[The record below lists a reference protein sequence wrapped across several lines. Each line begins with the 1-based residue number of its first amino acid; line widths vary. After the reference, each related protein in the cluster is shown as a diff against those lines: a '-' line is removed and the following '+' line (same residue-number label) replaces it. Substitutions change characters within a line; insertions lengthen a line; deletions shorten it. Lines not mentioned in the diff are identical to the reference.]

1 MRFSAVVF
9 ICLLQAAL
17 LAACATSQQAP
28 VIDRAPGSAAAKI
41 PAASAAKNGIAE
53 KDWRPAVHT
62 VKKGDTL
69 HSIGLEYGY
78 DYKEVAQKNNI
89 APPYI
94 IHIGQQLRLPVEA
107 KTDAAS
113 GATIGPANSPSME
126 EKGASDNG
134 VVITPLKTEPG
145 VIGSGAVQP
154 GTAQPGTAQPG
165 TVQPG
170 TVQPGATQP
179 KTAAGGPTLLS
190 EPKALREPYSE
201 QAMTTPKPVKTADAA
216 KIANQPKVTEPA
228 GKDAAKPVAASGEV
242 TATDWAWPANGKIL
256 AGFNDTSAKGI
267 DIAGTQ
273 GQAVNASAAGKVI
286 YVGSDL
292 RGYGKLVI
300 IKHDKDYLSV
310 YAHNSQIA
318 VKEGQQVSKGQKIA
332 EMGST
337 DSDRVKLHFEIRRQG
352 KSVDPAKLLP
362 AN

>member
-9 ICLLQAAL
+9 ICML
-17 LAACATSQQAP
+17 LASCATSQQAP
-28 VIDRAPGSAAAKI
+28 VIDRAPSSAAKK
-41 PAASAAKNGIAE
+41 PAATASAAKSGVAE
-53 KDWRPAVHT
+53 KDWRPEVHV

-69 HSIGLEYGY
+69 HSLGLEYGY
-78 DYKEVAQKNNI
+78 DYKEIAQKNNI

-94 IHIGQQLRLPVEA
+94 IHIGQQLKLPVET
-107 KTDAAS
+107 KTVAAS
-113 GATIGPANSPSME
+113 GSPISPATQ
-126 EKGASDNG
+126 EKGASDDG

-145 VIGSGAVQP
+145 VIGSGTVQP
-154 GTAQPGTAQPG
+154 VPAQPGAI
-165 TVQPG
+165 
-170 TVQPGATQP
+170 QPGATQP
-179 KTAAGGPTLLS
+179 KAVAGGPPLLS

-201 QAMTTPKPVKTADAA
+201 QAMTPPKAVKTADATKVA
-216 KIANQPKVTEPA
+216 EQPKAAEPA
-228 GKDAAKPVAASGEV
+228 AKDAAKPAAAVESA
-242 TATDWAWPANGKIL
+242 ATEWAWPANGKIL

-310 YAHNSQIA
+310 YAHNSQIV

-352 KSVDPAKLLP
+352 KSVDPAKFLP

>member
-1 MRFSAVVF
+1 MRFSVVVF
-9 ICLLQAAL
+9 TCLF
-17 LAACATSQQAP
+17 LAACATSPRAP
-28 VIDRAPGSAAAKI
+28 VIDRAPGSAATK
-41 PAASAAKNGIAE
+41 PGTTTSSAAKAGVPE
-53 KDWRPAVHT
+53 KDWRPAMHT

-78 DYKEVAQKNNI
+78 DYKEIAQKNSI
-89 APPYI
+89 PPPYI
-94 IHIGQQLRLPVEA
+94 IHIGQQLKLPVEV
-107 KTDAAS
+107 KTAANDATT
-113 GATIGPANSPSME
+113 GVTME
-126 EKGASDNG
+126 EKGATENG
-134 VVITPLKTEPG
+134 VVITPLKVEPG
-145 VIGSGAVQP
+145 IAGVTGTGA
-154 GTAQPGTAQPG
+154 AQPGTAIPSKPA
-165 TVQPG
+165 V
-170 TVQPGATQP
+170 
-179 KTAAGGPTLLS
+179 AGGPPMLN

-201 QAMTTPKPVKTADAA
+201 QAMAPPKPVKTAEAA
-216 KIANQPKVTEPA
+216 KTVETKTAEPA
-228 GKDAAKPVAASGEV
+228 AKEAAKPATIAGDAA
-242 TATDWAWPANGKIL
+242 AIDWAWPANGKVL

-267 DIAGTQ
+267 DIAGSQ

-286 YVGSDL
+286 YSGSDL

-310 YAHNSQIA
+310 YAHNSQIV